1 LTPISVAGLVIMT
14 VSICQHPQA
23 PLQDHSR
30 IAVSTLVKSIAG
42 VLE

>member
-1 LTPISVAGLVIMT
+1 LVIMT
-14 VSICQHPQA
+14 ISICQPAEAQ
-23 PLQDHSR
+23 LQDHSR